1 VAEPGGDQLSEL
13 RSSARGW
20 HGAQLAVLGFIGL
33 CGVLQSQTSSAAPR
47 WLEIVAG
54 LLVLA
59 ALVLSCVSIALVA
72 SVAWPVPRFRPP
84 GEHGEPDAEQLRRGA
99 TRLRTGVALTF
110 VAVAVLALAATSSW
124 WPSPSAQPGLVT
136 VTTSSGTLCGS
147 LVESEP
153 GWVGIKTQD
162 QGVKL
167 RLTDVVELHPVEAC
181 RA

>member
-1 VAEPGGDQLSEL
+1 MTEPGGDQLSEL

-33 CGVLQSQTSSAAPR
+33 CGVLQSQASSAAPR
-47 WLEIVAG
+47 RLEIVAG
-54 LLVLA
+54 LLVLT

-72 SVAWPVPRFRPP
+72 SVAWPVSRFRPP
-84 GEHGEPDAEQLRRGA
+84 GDHAEPDAEQIRRGTTQLRRGI
-99 TRLRTGVALTF
+99 ALTF
-110 VAVAVLALAATSSW
+110 VAVAALALAATSSW

-153 GWVGIKTQD
+153 GWVGIKTQA
-162 QGVKL
+162 QSVKL

-181 RA
+181 GA

>member
-33 CGVLQSQTSSAAPR
+33 CGVLQSQTGSAAPR
-47 WLEIVAG
+47 WIEIVAG

-59 ALVLSCVSIALVA
+59 ALVLSCVSTAMVA
-72 SVAWPVPRFRPP
+72 SVAWPVSRFRPP
-84 GEHGEPDAEQLRRGA
+84 GQDSATEAEEVRRGA

-110 VAVAVLALAATSSW
+110 VAVAALALAATSSW
-124 WPSPSAQPGLVT
+124 WPRPPAEPDLVT
-136 VTTSSGTLCGS
+136 VTTSSGIVCGS
-147 LVESEP
+147 LVEAEP

-162 QGVKL
+162 QGVKF
-167 RLTDVVELHPVEAC
+167 RLTDVVELRPVDAC
-181 RA
+181 GS